1 MSLNNRRNLEL
12 AATQLARDLR
22 AKSTETERILWEA
35 LRSRRLDGLKFY
47 RQKPIYHDI
56 TGRESYFIADF
67 FCFSARLVIEIDG
80 DVHEMRKEEDLE
92 RTRILGLLG
101 LRELR
106 YTNRQI
112 KEELATVLATIAEAC
127 RPTLH
132 VP

>member
-1 MSLNNRRNLEL
+1 MSLNNKRKLEL

-22 AKSTETERILWEA
+22 ARSTEAERILWEV
-35 LRSRRLDGLKFY
+35 LRGRRLKGIKFT
-47 RQKPIYHDI
+47 RQHPIYHDI

-80 DVHEMRKEEDLE
+80 DVHDMQKEEDLE

-101 LRELR
+101 LRVLR
-106 YTNRQI
+106 LTNRQI
-112 KEELATVLATIAEAC
+112 KEELGTVLATIAEAC